1 MAQECFANVRTVK
14 TFSSET
20 TEMAKY
26 EVFNHSLYKISVR
39 RFWWMG
45 LVSTIWNTN
54 GYFAMLAIIY
64 KGASMVA
71 DGTTTIGTLTTF
83 MM

>member
-1 MAQECFANVRTVK
+1 
-14 TFSSET
+14 
-20 TEMAKY
+20 
-26 EVFNHSLYKISVR
+26 
-39 RFWWMG
+39 MG
-45 LVSTIWNTN
+45 VVSTVWNVN